1 MSKKPKFVLDVHYPD
16 NETIWKPCHKT
27 FHGGIVYVNQ
37 YGGFKTRSN
46 NGRISYRKPFTRTTS
61 PAGMKHNSNKPQ
73 RYQILSDILNQWER
87 GKRIF
92 VMNKALYVHRLVAG
106 QFCRARDIFCT
117 QVDHLDGDPTNNRA
131 DNLEWV
137 TGSENIRR
145 RIVQE
150 RFKKEHPDEWERQQF
165 INKNK
170 FHYYGKD

>member
-27 FHGGIVYVNQ
+27 FRGGIVYVNQ
-37 YGGFKTRSN
+37 YGGFKTRSI
-46 NGRISYRKPFTRTTS
+46 NGCIYHQKPRIMITSSAVVKAGRKTPL
-61 PAGMKHNSNKPQ
+61 
-73 RYQILSDILNQWER
+73 RYKCFMDHLCLQEH
-87 GKRIF
+87 GKRRTIKSQF
-92 VMNKALYVHRLVAG
+92 LYVHRLVAG
-106 QFCRARDIFCT
+106 QFCRAGDIFCT

-137 TGSENIRR
+137 TCSENVQRR
-145 RIVQE
+145 FVQE

-165 INKNK
+165 ININK